1 MRPLLL
7 VGLIV
12 HVRPLCS
19 TIVPI
24 LVDVLVVVV
33 IDQEVVITDRS
44 SRTSNQSERSAVLSS
59 LGGETS

>member
-1 MRPLLL
+1 VRPLLL

-12 HVRPLCS
+12 LVRPLCS

-33 IDQEVVITDRS
+33 IDEEVVIPDRS
-44 SRTSNQSERSAVLSS
+44 R
-59 LGGETS
+59 